1 VREQIYYKAL
11 KMSIINKELKNLI
24 EKNTLILATSYKNK
38 PHCIAVGDAKVVS
51 KNQVIIGDNYM
62 KETVKNIKKN
72 KNISLIFWKG
82 NAYELR
88 GTCKY
93 FTKGKWLDMAKKIHK
108 GYPTKGAILVNINK
122 IKKSA

>member
-1 VREQIYYKAL
+1 
-11 KMSIINKELKNLI
+11 MSIISKELKNLI
-24 EKNTLILATSYKNK
+24 EKNVLVLATVGKRK
-38 PHCIAVGDAKVVS
+38 PHCIAVGDAKVVDG
-51 KNQVIIGDNYM
+51 NNLVITDNYM
-62 KETVKNIKKN
+62 EETIRSIKKN

-93 FTKGKWLDMAKKIHK
+93 FTKGKWLDFVKKMPENK
-108 GYPTKGAILVNINK
+108 GLPAKGAVLINVKK